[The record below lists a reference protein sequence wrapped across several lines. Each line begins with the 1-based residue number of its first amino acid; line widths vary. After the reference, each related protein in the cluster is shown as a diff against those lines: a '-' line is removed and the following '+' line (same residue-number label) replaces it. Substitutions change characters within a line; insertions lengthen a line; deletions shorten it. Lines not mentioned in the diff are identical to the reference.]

1 MTNFTK
7 SERDE
12 THIYKTYIRS
22 VVEQSCVVW
31 NEGLSKQSERE
42 LERVQK
48 VAVKLICG
56 KYESYSEALKSI
68 GLETLKERR
77 NMLCNRF
84 AEKCAK
90 NERTK
95 HMFNIN
101 TTNHAMK
108 LRNPLKFKPIN
119 AKTARLEKS
128 AIPKMIKHL
137 NLKHEE
143 QKRLQEKYLI

>member
-1 MTNFTK
+1 
-7 SERDE
+7 
-12 THIYKTYIRS
+12 
-22 VVEQSCVVW
+22 
-31 NEGLSKQSERE
+31 
-42 LERVQK
+42 
-48 VAVKLICG
+48 
-56 KYESYSEALKSI
+56 
-68 GLETLKERR
+68 
-77 NMLCNRF
+77 MLCNRF

-90 NERTK
+90 NEGTK
-95 HMFNIN
+95 HMFKIN